1 MEEFDFMQAR
11 KILQVMFSK
20 DYVVSVIFTEKKK
33 LEIRGTGGILS
44 MAILNYVYNFC
55 AQRNLKYY
63 VDISSGGFP
72 AIVIFQ

>member
-20 DYVVSVIFTEKKK
+20 DYVVSVIFTEKKR

-63 VDISSGGFP
+63 VYNSSGGFP
-72 AIVIFQ
+72 AILIFQ